1 MKNLDESTKDLI
13 LGTIG
18 MVVFFTIF
26 FKGMWIASALGL
38 VH

>member
-13 LGTIG
+13 LGIIG

-26 FKGMWIASALGL
+26 FKGMWIAATLGL
-38 VH
+38 VN